1 MKHWIDRMVGVVVAA
16 RPAVGRC
23 ASSASECSA
32 VVARDP
38 GHASSLR
45 LPSAA
50 QSVSRGARRFLA
62 AALVCLAFFGGP
74 SPLVCHAGTQ
84 QSSSDATKD
93 AARVLF
99 DQAKALA
106 REGGDANLR
115 KAIGLLDSSLT
126 LRPDPEV
133 EKLRDGLRILVGEP
147 APADRGESK
156 PSAGAGPS
164 WATVVARDPDPAVVT
179 DAAARARMAATGLPW
194 KVRDNKTGIVM
205 LLCPPGEFTMGSP
218 ASEAGRDDD
227 EVQHRRAIR
236 RAFYLSETEVT
247 QEAWE
252 KLMGGNPSY
261 FKGAANPVEMVSWND
276 CVRFCETAGLRL
288 PTEAEWEYA
297 CRAGTTGAYA
307 GDLASMGWFADNSGR
322 KPLDAEALKRD
333 RDNYVNTILDN
344 GCQSRPVRQRK
355 PNAWGL
361 YDMHGNVWEWVGDHY
376 ADYPTQGGT
385 EEAARTAE
393 GGAPFLRGGG
403 WNNIASHCRFAPRYF
418 LAPGATNFL
427 IGFRVARTPD

>member
-1 MKHWIDRMVGVVVAA
+1 MKAETQSPKRFASPSPTLSLRRRPRRALLAGAA
-16 RPAVGRC
+16 LTLLGAPTLI
-23 ASSASECSA
+23 SCSGCP
-32 VVARDP
+32 VNDLR
-38 GHASSLR
+38 ASSLR

-62 AALVCLAFFGGP
+62 SVLVCLAFFGGP
-74 SPLVCHAGTQ
+74 SPPVCHAGAQ

-99 DQAKALA
+99 DQARALA

-133 EKLRDGLRILVGEP
+133 EKLRDDLRILVGEP
-147 APADRGESK
+147 SPADRGESK

-252 KLMGGNPSY
+252 RLMGGNPSY
-261 FKGAANPVEMVSWND
+261 RPGAANPVEQVSWDD

-307 GDLASMGWFADNSGR
+307 GDLASMAWFADNSGR
-322 KPLDAEALKRD
+322 
-333 RDNYVNTILDN
+333 
-344 GCQSRPVRQRK
+344 QSRPVRQRN

-361 YDMHGNVWEWVGDHY
+361 YDMHGNVGEWVEDGY
-376 ADYPTQGGT
+376 AEYPKGGGT
-385 EEAARTAE
+385 EEAARAAE
-393 GGAPFLRGGG
+393 GGARVLRGGG
-403 WNNIASHCRFAPRYF
+403 WPSRASRCRAAGRFDFAPGVTDRSF
-418 LAPGATNFL
+418 
-427 IGFRVARTPD
+427 GFRVARTTD

>member
-1 MKHWIDRMVGVVVAA
+1 MSL
-16 RPAVGRC
+16 RPRP
-23 ASSASECSA
+23 SA
-32 VVARDP
+32 
-38 GHASSLR
+38 HASSLR

-74 SPLVCHAGTQ
+74 PQPVCHAGAQ

-156 PSAGAGPS
+156 LSAGAGPS

-179 DAAARARMAATGLPW
+179 DAAARARMTATGLPW
-194 KVRDNKTGIVM
+194 KVRDNKTEIVM
-205 LLCPPGEFTMGSP
+205 LICPPGEFTMGSP
-218 ASEAGRDDD
+218 ASEEQRDND
-227 EVQHRRAIR
+227 EVQHRRVIR

-252 KLMGGNPSY
+252 KLMGGNPSL
-261 FKGAANPVEMVSWND
+261 FKGAANPVEMVSWDD

-307 GDLASMGWFADNSGR
+307 GDLASMAWFRHNSGSQ
-322 KPLDAEALKRD
+322 P
-333 RDNYVNTILDN
+333 
-344 GCQSRPVRQRK
+344 RPVRQRR

-361 YDMHGNVWEWVGDHY
+361 YDMHGNVWEWVEDAY
-376 ADYPTQGGT
+376 APYPAEGGT
-385 EEAARTAE
+385 EEPARTAE
-393 GGAPFLRGGG
+393 GGSRVLRGGG
-403 WNNIASHCRFAPRYF
+403 WFFDASNCRSANRLPTGGPPGLKTRYF
-418 LAPGATNFL
+418 
-427 IGFRVARTPD
+427 GFRVARTPD

>member
-1 MKHWIDRMVGVVVAA
+1 MSLPP
-16 RPAVGRC
+16 RPSV
-23 ASSASECSA
+23 
-32 VVARDP
+32 
-38 GHASSLR
+38 HASSLR

-74 SPLVCHAGTQ
+74 SQPACHAGAQ

-93 AARVLF
+93 AARDLF

-115 KAIGLLDSSLT
+115 KAIGLLDSALT

-156 PSAGAGPS
+156 LSAGAGPS

-179 DAAARARMAATGLPW
+179 DAAARARMTATGLPW
-194 KVRDNKTGIVM
+194 KVRDNKTEIVM

-218 ASEAGRDDD
+218 ASEEQRDND
-227 EVQHRRAIR
+227 EVQHRRVIR

-252 KLMGGNPSY
+252 KLMGGNPSL
-261 FKGAANPVEMVSWND
+261 FKGAANPVEMVSWDD

-307 GDLASMGWFADNSGR
+307 GDLASMAWFRHNSGS
-322 KPLDAEALKRD
+322 
-333 RDNYVNTILDN
+333 
-344 GCQSRPVRQRK
+344 QSRPVRQRR

-361 YDMHGNVWEWVGDHY
+361 YDMHGNVWEWVEDAY
-376 ADYPTQGGT
+376 APYPAEGGT
-385 EEAARTAE
+385 EEPARTAE
-393 GGAPFLRGGG
+393 GGSRVLRGGG
-403 WNNIASHCRFAPRYF
+403 WFFDASNCRSANRLPTGGPPGLKTRYF
-418 LAPGATNFL
+418 
-427 IGFRVARTPD
+427 GFRVARTPD

>member
-1 MKHWIDRMVGVVVAA
+1 MSLPP
-16 RPAVGRC
+16 RPSV
-23 ASSASECSA
+23 
-32 VVARDP
+32 
-38 GHASSLR
+38 HASSLR
-45 LPSAA
+45 LPFAA

-62 AALVCLAFFGGP
+62 SVLVCLAFFGGP
-74 SPLVCHAGTQ
+74 SQPACHAGAQ

-115 KAIGLLDSSLT
+115 KAIGLLDSALT

-156 PSAGAGPS
+156 LSAGAGPS

-179 DAAARARMAATGLPW
+179 DAAARARMTATGLPW

-218 ASEAGRDDD
+218 ASEAGRNDD
-227 EVQHRRAIR
+227 EVQHRRVIR

-252 KLMGGNPSY
+252 KLIGGNPSY
-261 FKGAANPVEMVSWND
+261 FKGAANPVEMVSWDD
-276 CVRFCETAGLRL
+276 CVRFCVMAGLRL

-307 GDLASMGWFADNSGR
+307 GDLASMAWFADNSG
-322 KPLDAEALKRD
+322 KEPLDAEALWKRD
-333 RDNYVNTILDN
+333 QGSYAKTVLDN

-361 YDMHGNVWEWVGDHY
+361 YDMHGNVWEWVEDAY
-376 ADYPTQGGT
+376 APYSAEGGT
-385 EEAARTAE
+385 EEPARTAE
-393 GGAPFLRGGG
+393 GGARVLRGGG
-403 WNNIASHCRFAPRYF
+403 WIVSASGCRSAYRDSSAPGTTSYF
-418 LAPGATNFL
+418 L
-427 IGFRVARTPD
+427 GFRVARTPD